1 MNIQVRIEGRRGILT
16 LNGPLTQDTEGML
29 PQRIDDLLRQGIRDF
44 VLEIAGVPFMDSNG
58 LGQLVQAYKA
68 IKSNGAHLQIVGVTG
83 RMAELVSLVKPA
95 EPKET
100 SPPPAPPAVAASRE
114 EGRPRPIAYWVALAV
129 TLIMLLFL
137 IFRLAGARP

>member
-16 LNGPLTQDTEGML
+16 LTGPLTRDTEGTL
-29 PQRIDDLLRQGIRDF
+29 QQRLDDLLRQGIRDF

-83 RMAELVSLVKPA
+83 RMAELVSLVKPG
-95 EPKET
+95 EPKEA
-100 SPPPAPPAVAASRE
+100 SPPAPPPSTSAPRE
-114 EGRPRPIAYWVALAV
+114 EGRPRPIAFWLALAV
-129 TLIMLLFL
+129 TLVILLFL
-137 IFRLAGARP
+137 ILRLAGARL